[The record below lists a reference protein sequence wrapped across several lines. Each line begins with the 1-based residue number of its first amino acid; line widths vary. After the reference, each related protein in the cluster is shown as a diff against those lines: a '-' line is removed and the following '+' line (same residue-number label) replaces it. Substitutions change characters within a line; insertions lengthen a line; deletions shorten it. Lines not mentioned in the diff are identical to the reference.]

1 MSKLSFRQIAILV
14 AHAFVGWA
22 LCGLSMFIGREVT
35 TLQNALIIHAIGAPI
50 FFAAVSWSYFR
61 RFAYTSP
68 LATALFFVAFVIFMD
83 FFLVGLIIERSLEM
97 FTSFL
102 GTWLPFG
109 LLSLSTYLTGR
120 VVQRSA
126 QPAHR
131 PGLT

>member
-1 MSKLSFRQIAILV
+1 MSKLNVRQIAILV

-22 LCGLSMFIGREVT
+22 LCGLTMFVGREVT
-35 TLQNALIIHAIGAPI
+35 TLQNALIIHAVGAPI
-50 FFAAVSWSYFR
+50 FFAAISWSYFR

-102 GTWLPFG
+102 GTWLPFS
-109 LLSLSTYLTGR
+109 LLFLATYLTGSLI
-120 VVQRSA
+120 QRQVRPTGS
-126 QPAHR
+126 